1 MREQTQR
8 AGECDFLNRTVEE
21 IIDSYA
27 DMVYRIALSKMG
39 NRPDADDIF
48 QEVFLKYMQ
57 KERSFESEEH
67 RKAWLI
73 RVTINCCKLFW
84 MNPFRKHFAPMEE
97 APEDAFYEMDEEEYG
112 IYQEVMRL
120 PSNLRVV
127 IDLFY
132 FEELSVKE
140 IAASLSISEANVKMR
155 LSRARQKLKL
165 SCEEWYA
172 D

>member
-1 MREQTQR
+1 MEEQTQR
-8 AGECDFLNRTVEE
+8 AGECDFPNRTVEE
-21 IIDSYA
+21 VVDCYA

-39 NRPDADDIF
+39 NRPDAEDIF

-57 KERSFESEEH
+57 KDPCFESEEH

-73 RVTINCCKLFW
+73 RVTVNCCKLFW
-84 MNPFRKHFAPMEE
+84 MNPFRRHFAPLEE
-97 APEDAFYEMDEEEYG
+97 APEEAFCEMDQEEQG

-127 IDLFY
+127 IELFY
-132 FEELSVKE
+132 YEELSVKE
-140 IAASLSISEANVKMR
+140 IAKSLSISEANVKMR

-165 SCEEWYA
+165 NSDQWHM